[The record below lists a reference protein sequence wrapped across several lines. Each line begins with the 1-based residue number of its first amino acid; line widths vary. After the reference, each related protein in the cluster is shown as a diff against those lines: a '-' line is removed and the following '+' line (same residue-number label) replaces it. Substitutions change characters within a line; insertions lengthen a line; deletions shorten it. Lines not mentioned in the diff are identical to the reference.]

1 MRNQH
6 QGQVAANTKHQIYD
20 RSPGLAVEI
29 AGLQPETLNLT
40 TEWVQH
46 AEKLGC
52 SMAFAAEAWWSDAA
66 TPLAYLADKTEKI
79 KLATGIMQV
88 TARTPAMT
96 AMTRPAKG

>member
-1 MRNQH
+1 ME
-6 QGQVAANTKHQIYD
+6 
-20 RSPGLAVEI
+20 LAVEI
-29 AGLQPETLNLT
+29 AGLQPETLKLT

-79 KLATGIMQV
+79 KLATGIMPCFV
-88 TARTPAMT
+88 TRACLWVCCACILPAYCLLALMT
-96 AMTRPAKG
+96 DALF